1 MTVRC
6 RDARGK
12 VDSRLSRPQSTLY
25 RWTRRAVDRLRGEV
39 NLDRLVSEGLQLGVG
54 VRVGMP
60 VYLDPGR
67 PWLVSIGDDT
77 EISPFVVVL
86 AHDASMSIQ
95 IGYTRLA
102 QVIIGRRVFVGPGAL
117 ILPGSRI
124 GDDSVIA
131 AGAVVRGEIP
141 PGCVAAGNPA
151 VVVSDAASYVARHRE
166 EAARGRQWSEAEWST
181 PAKITRQRQAAERE
195 ALAGRTSCYVR
206 TRVADTIVA
215 ETE

>member
-1 MTVRC
+1 MVKPRS
-6 RDARGK
+6 
-12 VDSRLSRPQSTLY
+12 VLES
-25 RWTRRAVDRLRGEV
+25 WTQLAVDRFRGES
-39 NLDRLVSEGLQLGVG
+39 NLDRLVSEGLQLGER
-54 VRVGMP
+54 VRIARH

-67 PWLVSIGDDT
+67 PWLVSIGDET

-95 IGYTRLA
+95 TGYTRLA

-124 GDDSVIA
+124 GDDSVVG

-141 PGCVAAGNPA
+141 PGSLAIGNPA

-166 EAARGRQWSEAEWST
+166 EAARGPMWSEDEWGT
-181 PAKITRQRQAAERE
+181 PANVTPERRAAERE
-195 ALAGRTSCYVR
+195 ALAGRTSGYVQSGVVHPIA
-206 TRVADTIVA
+206 TGA
-215 ETE
+215 E